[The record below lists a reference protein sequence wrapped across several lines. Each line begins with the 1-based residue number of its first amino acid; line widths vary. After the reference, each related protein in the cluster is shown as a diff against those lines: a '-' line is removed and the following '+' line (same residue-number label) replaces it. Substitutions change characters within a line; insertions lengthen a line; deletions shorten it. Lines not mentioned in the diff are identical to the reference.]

1 MENMTIELITKYLPS
16 VDKPYSKDLVS
27 KLFKKK
33 DNEKEEYEYVRKL
46 FKGE

>member
-1 MENMTIELITKYLPS
+1 MENMTIELITKYLPKE
-16 VDKPYSKDLVS
+16 DKPYSKDLVS

-46 FKGE
+46 YKGE